1 MFNEEMIIALKT
13 GIYICPE
20 CGEEMVFEDDN
31 KSILVCEHC
40 GYSMDLEHYGYT
52 DEEYEDLYF

>member
-1 MFNEEMIIALKT
+1 MIIALKT

-20 CGEEMVFEDDN
+20 CGEEMAFEDDN

-52 DEEYEDLYF
+52 DEEYEDLYS